1 MNSVLVFESNE
12 ERAERLR
19 REFAILHAL
28 ELHLYPVGID
38 KLAIGKWVHGAVNYV
53 RTQAS
58 LAEGGYWSA
67 SSAVTGWAVLCG
79 NKDLKVFCLDVE
91 AAGMAVPEIAD
102 VIKIFPEY
110 CKRQSQNGGM
120 HVYLRLTEG
129 EPERTRTLA
138 YRNGTLLVELRGVS
152 AKETGNA
159 GAYAV
164 ITGPGRGPL
173 ALDFRLLE
181 ISEDNVQTVLGR
193 LASVDDGTRPKR
205 ERLVRVPKASKVSSA
220 GRETGT
226 GDVICQAVADGSL
239 SWPDVLDPGWTVT
252 ANWGGR
258 LSLLR
263 PAYGKPSSS
272 TESGNVQ
279 DQVLVIHSESV
290 PWGCT
295 GTGYNAAQAFAG
307 AHYRGDHAAAMTA
320 VERAATGDACIHTS
334 TWPQSVLDAVRAAKE
349 ASLAAWKAVESRK
362 SKVTIA
368 DHLGT
373 STAATALALVRDEPE
388 SETEPEIEPVSS
400 WAVTDLGPILDG
412 SYQPEEPSIAER
424 TDGRCLFYAG
434 RTHSIFGESG
444 SGKSLV
450 MQAIAVSVMGQGMD
464 VLYLDFESDAGSIVG
479 RLRSL
484 GAKDSELRE
493 RFHYVRPNATLG
505 SILDWE
511 TYRSVISRPYAL
523 AILDGVTEAMSLV
536 MPDGRSTPEEG
547 AAKFDRLLP
556 ARIAQWTGAAVVS
569 IDHVVKSA
577 DSRGRYQIGSV
588 HKQNGLTGA
597 AYLVQSVQV
606 VGRGRRGVVEMRVT
620 SKDRPGGVKP
630 YSGPVGA
637 YGMQS
642 SALIEFDSDGERTT
656 FTIRPPEMGPG
667 GPFRPTTLMGK
678 ISAALE
684 ADGELSQT
692 AVSANVS
699 GKKQSVVDALA
710 VLTAE
715 GYVSM
720 KAGPRGSKMYR
731 LERAYDSTR
740 DPQSDTFR
748 PELGTELGA
757 VLREQVRD
765 AITEQN
771 SGNTD

>member
-1 MNSVLVFESNE
+1 MNSVPVSESNA
-12 ERAERLR
+12 ERMERLR
-19 REFAILHAL
+19 VEFAILHAL
-28 ELHLYPVGID
+28 GLHLYPVGKD
-38 KLAIGKWVHGAVNYV
+38 KMPLGKWVHGAVNYV
-53 RTQAS
+53 QTQAS
-58 LAEGGYWSA
+58 LADAQEWSK

-79 NKDLKVFCLDVE
+79 NKDLRVFCLDVE

-102 VIKIFPEY
+102 LLGKIPDCY
-110 CKRQSQNGGM
+110 KRRSTSGGM
-120 HVYLRLTEG
+120 HAWFRITEG
-129 EPERTRTLA
+129 EPVHTHRIAWNDGQLLA
-138 YRNGTLLVELRGVS
+138 EVRGVS
-152 AKETGNA
+152 ESDHA

-164 ITGPGRGPL
+164 VTGPGRGPL
-173 ALDFRLLE
+173 QPDFRLFDASRKEVDHLLDL
-181 ISEDNVQTVLGR
+181 ISDAG
-193 LASVDDGTRPKR
+193 DGVSPKR
-205 ERLVRVPKASKVSSA
+205 ERQAKAPKAITAPHA
-220 GRETGT
+220 GGETGT
-226 GDVICQAVADGSL
+226 GDVICRAVADGSL
-239 SWPDVLDPGWTVT
+239 SWPDVLDSGWTVT

-263 PAYGKPSSS
+263 PAYGEQSSS

-290 PWGCT
+290 PWAKT
-295 GTGYNAAQAFAG
+295 GKGYNAAQAFTEAN
-307 AHYRGDHAAAMTA
+307 YRGDYAAAMTA
-320 VERAATGDACIHTS
+320 VERAATGEGCVHTS
-334 TWPQSVLDAVRAAKE
+334 TWPKSVLDTVRAAKE
-349 ASLAAWKAVESRK
+349 ASLADWKEAESRK
-362 SKVTIA
+362 SKVTVA

-373 STAATALALVRDEPE
+373 STAATALALVRNEPEPE
-388 SETEPEIEPVSS
+388 SETEPVSS

-493 RFHYVRPNATLG
+493 RFHYVRPDAPLG
-505 SILDWE
+505 SMLDWE

-577 DSRGRYQIGSV
+577 DNRGRYQIGSV

-597 AYLVQSVQV
+597 AYLVQSIQV

-620 SKDRPGGVKP
+620 SKDRPGGIKP

-656 FTIRPPEMGPG
+656 FAIRPPEMGPG

-678 ISAALE
+678 VSATLE
-684 ADGELSQT
+684 ADGELTQS
-692 AVSANVS
+692 ALCANVS
-699 GKKQSVVDALA
+699 GKKASVLDALA

-715 GYVSM
+715 GYVST
-720 KAGPRGSKMYR
+720 KAGPRGSKVYR
-731 LERAYDSTR
+731 LERAYDATR

-757 VLREQVRD
+757 VLQEQVRN
-765 AITEQN
+765 AIAEQN

>member
-1 MNSVLVFESNE
+1 MNSVLVFESNV
-12 ERAERLR
+12 ERVERLR
-19 REFAILHAL
+19 GEFAILHAL
-28 ELHLYPVGID
+28 GLHLYPVGKD
-38 KLAIGKWVHGAVNYV
+38 KLPIGKWVHGAVNYV
-53 RTQAS
+53 LTQAS
-58 LAEGGYWSA
+58 LAEGDSWSV

-79 NKDLKVFCLDVE
+79 NTSLRVFCLDVE

-102 VIKIFPEY
+102 VVKLFPDY

-173 ALDFRLLE
+173 ASDFRPHE
-181 ISEDNVQTVLGR
+181 FSTENTAVILGR

-205 ERLVRVPKASKVSSA
+205 ERPVRTPKASKVAAA

-226 GDVICQAVADGSL
+226 GDVICRAVADGSL
-239 SWPDVLDPGWTVT
+239 SWTDVLDPGWTIT

-290 PWGCT
+290 PWAKT
-295 GTGYNAAQAFAG
+295 GTGYNAAQAFEW
-307 AHYRGDHAAAMTA
+307 AHYHGDHAAAMTA
-320 VERAATGDACIHTS
+320 VERAATGEGCVHTS

-349 ASLAAWKAVESRK
+349 ASLADWKGAESRK
-362 SKVTIA
+362 SRVTIA

-373 STAATALALVRDEPE
+373 STAATALAIVRNEPEPE
-388 SETEPEIEPVSS
+388 SETEPVSS
-400 WAVTDLGPILDG
+400 WAVMDLGAILDG

-493 RFHYVRPNATLG
+493 RFHYVRPDAPLG
-505 SILDWE
+505 SMLDWE
-511 TYRSVISRPYAL
+511 TYRSVISRQYAL

-577 DSRGRYQIGSV
+577 DNRGRYQIGSV

-620 SKDRPGGVKP
+620 SKDRPGGIKP

-715 GYVSM
+715 GSISM

-731 LERAYDSTR
+731 LERAYDATR

-757 VLREQVRD
+757 VLQEQVRD
-765 AITEQN
+765 AIAEQN
-771 SGNTD
+771 SGNSD